1 MTLLGKSKN
10 SDSVTLAKWEI
21 LFMNLDDI
29 NKNLHEQNVLFN
41 DLLREIKSM
50 VVANKEFVNVI
61 QNFFAIEKKLRIE
74 DAMRREKKEQDFD
87 ISPGDLKY

>member
-21 LFMNLDDI
+21 LFMNLDEI